1 MSPEL
6 LLQSQAVKRSSGQA
20 VGKKLHAKAFII
32 GMWFAYMSILNMSVI
47 YLFCS
52 CRTWSN
58 DFLFFPS
65 DVVVLRLPRP
75 KSSTGS
81 RKILRSSTPSLLC
94 GAEKVPSFG
103 PVVTALAVPRSLNG
117 FHSPRP
123 VQRDG
128 QLQSHAMG
136 RCSIYELNWTLVLQ
150 EYFSISNY
158 SHVKDFD
165 GSSCICIQLYIHRCL
180 I

>member
-1 MSPEL
+1 MPGTL
-6 LLQSQAVKRSSGQA
+6 NGRVQWMTLQLDQSAMKHLGMGQAVKP
-20 VGKKLHAKAFII
+20 LAKSCMLKHLYIL
-32 GMWFAYMSILNMSVI
+32 GMWFAYMSSLNMSVI

-52 CRTWSN
+52 CRLWSN

-136 RCSIYELNWTLVLQ
+136 RCSIYELNWHILIYMWVTVKMV
-150 EYFSISNY
+150 EDHFSI
-158 SHVKDFD
+158 
-165 GSSCICIQLYIHRCL
+165 L
-180 I
+180 